1 MALEVPRGASR
12 SHGHSHEP
20 AATLRE
26 AQAAFLDA
34 LRASEESLPERS
46 LFATPPAEAT
56 AQDRWGIYRN
66 AYRTRLTE
74 TLGEDYPAV
83 ARILGPA
90 AFTSLAARYLAA
102 HPPSSHDISRAGD
115 RLPEFLLADPLR
127 AELPFL
133 ADLARFEASL
143 AAAVVASDFAP
154 PGRAELARRIEAIVE
169 TPLALAPGAAYLD
182 SRWPLADLWAC
193 RDLADEE
200 ISLEVE
206 GRPSRLAVFRDG
218 LAVRWRAVSD
228 DEAALLAALAE
239 ERTLLSFVESGSF
252 GEPGSAAPRFAEIA
266 LRLLV
271 EGIVQLSTG
280 RSTASTTQGKESSS

>member
-1 MALEVPRGASR
+1 MALEIQLAKSR
-12 SHGHSHEP
+12 PHGNSHGQVP
-20 AATLRE
+20 TLRE
-26 AQAAFLDA
+26 AQAAFLEA
-34 LRASEESLPERS
+34 LRASEESRPERY
-46 LFATPPAEAT
+46 LFAAPPAVAAARE
-56 AQDRWGIYRN
+56 RWDIYRN
-66 AYRTRLTE
+66 AYRVRLTE
-74 TLGEDYPAV
+74 ALGEDYPAV

-115 RLPEFLLADPLR
+115 RLPEFLLTDPLR
-127 AELPFL
+127 DQLPFL
-133 ADLARFEASL
+133 PDLARFEAAL
-143 AAAVVASDFAP
+143 AAAVVAADFAP

-182 SRWPLADLWAC
+182 SQWPLADLWAC

-200 ISLEVE
+200 ISLEIE

-218 LAVRWRAVSD
+218 LAVRWRAVSE
-228 DEAALLAALAE
+228 DEAALLAALE
-239 ERTLLSFVESGSF
+239 QEPTLLSLVDSGTL
-252 GEPGSAAPRFAEIA
+252 GEPGPAAPRFAEIV

-280 RSTASTTQGKESSS
+280 RPTASTTQGKELSS